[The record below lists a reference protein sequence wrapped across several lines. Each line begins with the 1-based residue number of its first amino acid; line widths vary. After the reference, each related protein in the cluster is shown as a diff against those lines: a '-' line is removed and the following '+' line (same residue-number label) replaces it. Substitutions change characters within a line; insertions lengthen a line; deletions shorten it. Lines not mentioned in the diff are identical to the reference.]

1 MREVIFQ
8 NLYSAHA
15 VIMVARQN
23 WVFVL
28 SVSWTL
34 FDALFQEEDFIQQ
47 QVNDAH
53 NCAKL

>member
-34 FDALFQEEDFIQQ
+34 FDALFREEDFIQQ